1 MCDLNQFMDAHDGA
15 SDEQPFS
22 LPFRWARAEPVFNT
36 LQPYT
41 LLVRQTV
48 IGSSR
53 VIARCQIACMLNMLC
68 PVFSEH
74 VHGIYEDFDNLFS
87 NQTAQRNLPT
97 MF

>member
-1 MCDLNQFMDAHDGA
+1 M
-15 SDEQPFS
+15 
-22 LPFRWARAEPVFNT
+22 
-36 LQPYT
+36 
-41 LLVRQTV
+41 RQTV

-53 VIARCQIACMLNMLC
+53 VIARCQIDCMLNMLC

-87 NQTAQRNLPT
+87 NQTAQRKLPT